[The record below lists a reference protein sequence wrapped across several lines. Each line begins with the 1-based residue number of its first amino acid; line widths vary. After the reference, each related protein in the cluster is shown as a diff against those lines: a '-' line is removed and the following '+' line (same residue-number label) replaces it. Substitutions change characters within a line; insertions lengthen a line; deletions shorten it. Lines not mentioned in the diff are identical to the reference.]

1 MKLCHL
7 LWMLLGM
14 PMALAE
20 ETPRKWTNTAGQ
32 SFEGTFV
39 SASADKVTIRRAD
52 GKIFEVERTKLSADD
67 LAYADKASKA
77 GGTVES
83 GSPTSSPQFREGDYR
98 AKMLAGYTGADP
110 NFNALWP
117 KDAGITAEPTIQT
130 IDEKPEEKIFI
141 YESDHFRFQS
151 NVVLRPSLIA
161 KVAAMFEA
169 SYQTHLAIPLNNRR
183 TRSPKAEKLRAFLYE
198 TKEQYFAAGGPT
210 GSAGVYLGGEDKF
223 MVPLEK
229 LGVQKVG
236 SGYMFDYKG
245 DFHTVYHEITH
256 LLWADIGRMAG
267 TWMSEG
273 FAEFIACA
281 PYSNG
286 RFSFI
291 KQPSY
296 ALEYATA
303 YGKKDGGGRALGE
316 EFTMPHLKEI
326 LNWSQPQF
334 YTDGNRNYG
343 FGLILVYYFILM
355 DGEGDAANFKACIK
369 ACQEGK
375 NPSEA
380 LAVLMAGRSYE
391 DLEKAISAAYKRKGI
406 RISFE

>member
-1 MKLCHL
+1 MKLCRFLSL
-7 LWMLLGM
+7 LALM
-14 PMALAE
+14 PIAFAE
-20 ETPRKWTNTAGQ
+20 EAPRKWTNTTGQ
-32 SFEGTFV
+32 SFEGSFV
-39 SASADKVTIRRAD
+39 SADDRKVIIKRAD
-52 GKIFEVERTKLSADD
+52 GKVFEVELGKLSPDD
-67 LAYADKASKA
+67 RAYVEKAAKNDPGA
-77 GGTVES
+77 GT
-83 GSPTSSPQFREGDYR
+83 PLFREGDYR
-98 AKMLAGYTGADP
+98 AKMLAGYVGNQP
-110 NFNALWP
+110 NFNAPWP
-117 KDAGITAEPTIQT
+117 KDAGITTEPTIQT
-130 IDEKPEEKIFI
+130 IDERPDEKIFI

-151 NVVLRPSLIA
+151 NVVLRPSLIS

-169 SYQTHLAIPLNNRR
+169 SYQLHLALPLNNRR

-198 TKEQYFAAGGPT
+198 TKEQYFAAGGPPK
-210 GSAGVYLGGEDKF
+210 SNGVYMGGEDKF
-223 MVPLEK
+223 MVPLDG

-273 FAEFIACA
+273 FAEFVACA

-286 RFSFI
+286 RFSFT

-303 YGKKDGGGRALGE
+303 YGKKDGGGRALGD
-316 EFTMPHLKEI
+316 EFTMPKLEEI
-326 LNWSQPQF
+326 LNWSQPKF
-334 YTDGNRNYG
+334 YENGNKNYG

-369 ACQEGK
+369 ACQDGK
-375 NPSEA
+375 SPSEA
-380 LAVLMAGRSYE
+380 LAVLMAGKTYE
-391 DLEKAISAAYKRKGI
+391 ELEAAVTAAYRRKGI
-406 RISFE
+406 KISFE

>member
-1 MKLCHL
+1 MKCRWLWL
-7 LWMLLGM
+7 LAGM
-14 PMALAE
+14 TVSLAE
-20 ETPRKWTNTAGQ
+20 EAPRKWTNTAGQ

-39 SASADKVTIRRAD
+39 SASADKITIRRAD
-52 GKIFEVERTKLSADD
+52 GKVFEVERAKLSADD
-67 LAYADKASKA
+67 LAYADKASKGAAA
-77 GGTVES
+77 GPAGAA
-83 GSPTSSPQFREGDYR
+83 PQVFDDYLAR
-98 AKMLAGYTGADP
+98 MLAGYTGGNP
-110 NFNALWP
+110 NFDAPWP
-117 KDAGITAEPTIQT
+117 KDAGITEEPKIQT
-130 IDEKPEEKIFI
+130 IDERPDEKIFI

-183 TRSPKAEKLRAFLYE
+183 TRSPKAAKLRAFLYE

-210 GSAGVYLGGEDKF
+210 GSAGVYMGRDDKF

-245 DFHTVYHEITH
+245 DFSTVYHEITH
-256 LLWADIGRMAG
+256 LLWADIGPMAG
-267 TWMSEG
+267 IWMTEG
-273 FAEFIACA
+273 FAEYIACA

-296 ALEYATA
+296 ALEYATG
-303 YGKKDGGGRALGE
+303 YGKKDGGGRALGD
-316 EFTMPHLKEI
+316 EFSMPRLEEI
-326 LNWSQPQF
+326 LNWSQAKF
-334 YTDGNRNYG
+334 YEDGNRNYG
-343 FGLILVYYFILM
+343 FGLLLVYYFILM
-355 DGEGDAANFKACIK
+355 DGDGTGANFKACIK

-375 NPSEA
+375 KPSEA

-391 DLEKAISAAYKRKGI
+391 ELEKAISAAFKRKGI
-406 RISFE
+406 RISFG